1 MINVI
6 VAQDGRALVQVVR
19 GAAIWAAIPVAFW
32 FMWTV
37 LQPLMGRLMGAMGV
51 ILTGKFDDQN

>member
-6 VAQDGRALVQVVR
+6 VAQDGSALEQVVR
-19 GAAIWAAIPVAFW
+19 GAAIWAVIPVAFW

-37 LQPLMGRLMGAMGV
+37 LQPLMGRLMGALGV
-51 ILTGKFDDQN
+51 ILTGKFNDQN